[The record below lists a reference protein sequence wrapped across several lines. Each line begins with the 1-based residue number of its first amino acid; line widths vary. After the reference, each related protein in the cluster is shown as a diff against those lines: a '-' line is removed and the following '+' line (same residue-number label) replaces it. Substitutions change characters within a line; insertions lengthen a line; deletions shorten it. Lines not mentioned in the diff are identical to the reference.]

1 MPNLHKHF
9 TLTCQ
14 ASFCCHDWADLHLTF
29 MQNYVLVYLQNI
41 CDLAE
46 YIKPQDPDPVTS
58 LHPSDQVA
66 LIYRPAQRG

>member
-1 MPNLHKHF
+1 
-9 TLTCQ
+9 
-14 ASFCCHDWADLHLTF
+14 
-29 MQNYVLVYLQNI
+29 MQNYVLVYLQNV

-66 LIYRPAQRG
+66 LIYKTSTERMKGERGHLNQQQLITEQIHIFLIFCGI